1 MHHLLYLSYHII
13 PYATAYQMPIVK
25 TKNQQAA
32 ENIGK
37 MGISAAMKMGS
48 IVKTKIE
55 EEIHKHQ
62 HHEEG
67 SGEEGEENKGGSS
80 EDNASSDA
88 VGGDD
93 VNVDD
98 DEGDD
103 DDDEAASAEANR

>member
-1 MHHLLYLSYHII
+1 
-13 PYATAYQMPIVK
+13 
-25 TKNQQAA
+25 
-32 ENIGK
+32 

-67 SGEEGEENKGGSS
+67 SGEEGEENKGESS

-93 VNVDD
+93 VLDD

-103 DDDEAASAEANR
+103 DDDEAASAEANRWVCVVTFASCVVCKSMSLLLLQCIYL